1 MSCHTEDHH
10 RSHHDAHQTPAVA
23 AGCHHPK
30 AAGCY
35 GQAEEQRE
43 GREREVDKLERR
55 VRQLQ
60 SEVDLLRRTGRAPD
74 QLL

>member
-10 RSHHDAHQTPAVA
+10 RSHHDAHHAATAVPGWHHHEA
-23 AGCHHPK
+23 ARCSGH
-30 AAGCY
+30 AA
-35 GQAEEQRE
+35 EQHE
-43 GREREVDKLERR
+43 GLEREVDKLERR

-60 SEVDLLRRTGRAPD
+60 GEIDLLRRTGRLPE